1 MAASGDARAE
11 RTMDVHIIAEDKP
24 LWSGTATSVVV
35 PTMEGYM
42 GILPDHEPVLAL
54 VGEGVVTVTTDAQ
67 DKETFNVRA
76 GFLSFEENTLTVG
89 VDETF

>member
-1 MAASGDARAE
+1 
-11 RTMDVHIIAEDKP
+11 
-24 LWSGTATSVVV
+24 
-35 PTMEGYM
+35 M

-89 VDETF
+89 VDDIF